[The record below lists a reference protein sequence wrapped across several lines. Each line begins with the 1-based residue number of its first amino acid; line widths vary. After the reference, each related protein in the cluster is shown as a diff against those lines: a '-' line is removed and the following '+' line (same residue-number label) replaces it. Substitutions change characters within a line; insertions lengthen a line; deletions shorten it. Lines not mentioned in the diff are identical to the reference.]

1 MALGVDGGHN
11 AGGRALG
18 GRRQWFKVQA
28 ALDDREW
35 DFRIVDGI
43 AGETGLAP
51 EAVVRLL
58 GEHRSELRQL
68 LLRDGRIGYT
78 LKSRPKTLR
87 EIFAEMQMFARQ

>member
-1 MALGVDGGHN
+1 MGGW
-11 AGGRALG
+11 
-18 GRRQWFKVQA
+18 QEWFKVQA

-35 DFRIVDGI
+35 DFRTVDGI

-51 EAVVRLL
+51 DAVVRLL
-58 GEHRSELRQL
+58 REHRSELRQI

-87 EIFAEMQMFARQ
+87 EVFAEIQMFARP

>member
-1 MALGVDGGHN
+1 MGVW
-11 AGGRALG
+11 
-18 GRRQWFKVQA
+18 QEWFKVQA

-35 DFRIVDGI
+35 DFRTVDGI

-51 EAVVRLL
+51 DAVVRLL
-58 GEHRSELRQL
+58 GEHRSELRQI

-87 EIFAEMQMFARQ
+87 EVFAEIQMFARP

>member
-1 MALGVDGGHN
+1 MPE
-11 AGGRALG
+11 GRTTG
-18 GRRQWFKVQA
+18 GRREWFKVRA

-35 DFRIVDGI
+35 DFRTADSI

-58 GEHRSELRQL
+58 REHRSELRQL
-68 LLRDGRIGYT
+68 LLRDGRVGYT

-87 EIFAEMQMFARQ
+87 EIFAEMQMFARP

>member
-1 MALGVDGGHN
+1 MRE
-11 AGGRALG
+11 GRTME
-18 GRRQWFKVQA
+18 GRREWFKVQA

-35 DFRIVDGI
+35 DFRTVDGI

-51 EAVVRLL
+51 EAAVRLL
-58 GEHRSELRQL
+58 RKHRSELRQI

-87 EIFAEMQMFARQ
+87 ETFAEMQMFARP

>member
-1 MALGVDGGHN
+1 MGGW
-11 AGGRALG
+11 
-18 GRRQWFKVQA
+18 QEWFKVQA

-35 DFRIVDGI
+35 DFRTVDGI

-51 EAVVRLL
+51 DAVVRLL
-58 GEHRSELRQL
+58 GEHRSELRQI

-87 EIFAEMQMFARQ
+87 EVFAEIQMFARP